1 MVGCHMIFQNILN
14 NNQINA
20 CILIG
25 QSAMVYCAS
34 KLTEKLHIFWII
46 I

>member
-1 MVGCHMIFQNILN
+1 MLFLITKFKNIKMSREI
-14 NNQINA
+14 Q
-20 CILIG
+20 CFD

-34 KLTEKLHIFWII
+34 KLMEKLHIFWII

>member
-1 MVGCHMIFQNILN
+1 MLFLITKFKNIKMSREI
-14 NNQINA
+14 Q
-20 CILIG
+20 CFD

-34 KLTEKLHIFWII
+34 KLMGKKRVFLII